1 MSQKKTRTNLV
12 NRCGLEP
19 SFEANEAHSNL
30 KLGRFPD
37 KRPTVTAEVL
47 ADLLEGRHLTS
58 RETVDRSSTT
68 RLSAYI
74 HFLFRKYRWP
84 VVSKRIHVP
93 TADGRVA
100 NVSEFWLEPEFRK
113 RAIQIQQVKDWILE
127 IRRLR
132 EKQRAVVAEKRRRK
146 KSRSTMMRSCYD
158 ILSPQS
164 DFFAGGFSV

>member
-1 MSQKKTRTNLV
+1 M
-12 NRCGLEP
+12 
-19 SFEANEAHSNL
+19 
-30 KLGRFPD
+30 
-37 KRPTVTAEVL
+37 
-47 ADLLEGRHLTS
+47 EGRHLTS
-58 RETVDRSSTT
+58 TETVGRSSTT

-132 EKQRAVVAEKRRRK
+132 AKQRAVVAEKRRRK
-146 KSRSTMMRSCYD
+146 KSRSTIFCAASVLPSPMGASIMTNPGGMS
-158 ILSPQS
+158 LSNKV
-164 DFFAGGFSV
+164 FWIGRAFAITICECS